1 MCLRLTVLSMWGLGG
16 LEVFG
21 ICSRRLVYHEVT
33 EARSN
38 NIRNLICEDLKIPL
52 LVIRLEVTGLK
63 KTRLV
68 YVLDLFKGSGEERW
82 CDLVCEKSL

>member
-1 MCLRLTVLSMWGLGG
+1 MFGRTRNVPPIDCAVNVG
-16 LEVFG
+16 FG

-68 YVLDLFKGSGEERW
+68 YLLDLFN
-82 CDLVCEKSL
+82 

>member
-1 MCLRLTVLSMWGLGG
+1 MFGRTRNVPPIDCAVNVG
-16 LEVFG
+16 FG
-21 ICSRRLVYHEVT
+21 ICSRRLMYHEVT

-68 YVLDLFKGSGEERW
+68 YLLDLFN
-82 CDLVCEKSL
+82 

>member
-1 MCLRLTVLSMWGLGG
+1 M
-16 LEVFG
+16 FG
-21 ICSRRLVYHEVT
+21 RTRNVPPIDCAVNVGFRICSRRLVYHEVT

-52 LVIRLEVTGLK
+52 LVVRLEVTGLR

-68 YVLDLFKGSGEERW
+68 YLLDLFN
-82 CDLVCEKSL
+82 